1 MVYDMLNQAVL
12 KMASEDLKDGMAILD
27 VGCGTGRL
35 VKELK
40 SRFNVIAHGIEFDQE
55 SVKMAEKYFDQI
67 TSLDLE
73 DVIRGVSKFESSI
86 KFDYII
92 FGDILEH
99 TTQPATVVKVFKNY
113 LKENGIIIISLP
125 NVVNWMIRFKFLLG
139 KFNPDGGILDK
150 NHLRFFTLS
159 TAKKFIQDCGLDILT
174 IRNNNMSRTFSLLGR
189 IWKSLFAFQ
198 FVFKCK
204 LTK

>member
-12 KMASEDLKDGMAILD
+12 NLVSKDLKDGMAILD

-40 SRFNVIAHGIEFDQE
+40 SRFKITTSGIEIDQQSVEIARKHFDKII
-55 SVKMAEKYFDQI
+55 SMN
-67 TSLDLE
+67 LE
-73 DVIRGVSKFESSI
+73 DVIRGADKFESDI

-99 TTQPATVVKVFKNY
+99 TTQPEIIVKIFKNF
-113 LKENGIIIISLP
+113 LKENGTIIISLP
-125 NVVNWMIRFKFLLG
+125 NVVNWMIRIKFLLG

-159 TAKKFIQDCGLDILT
+159 TAKKFIEDCELNILV

-189 IWKSLFAFQ
+189 IWKPLFAFQ

-204 LTK
+204 LKS